1 MNKKKLLEVLE
12 KNKKVLPIGFFFK
25 IKKELNNSNF
35 SLEDLNKIANKYLNK
50 EEFFFLQNKL
60 KKIDIFIFFENNQNN
75 FLLLNNNNKNNSDK
89 KSSIFIKKTDT
100 KKEINHNIT
109 EDSSNITNKP
119 IFSKKIIENKNNDFD
134 TPNLLS

>member
-1 MNKKKLLEVLE
+1 MNKQKLLEVLK
-12 KNKKVLPIGFFFK
+12 KNKKFLPTGFFFK

-50 EEFFFLQNKL
+50 EEFFFLQKEL
-60 KKIDIFIFFENNQNN
+60 KKIDIFILFENNQNN
-75 FLLLNNNNKNNSDK
+75 FLLLKNNNKNNSDK

-109 EDSSNITNKP
+109 ENSSNITNKP
-119 IFSKKIIENKNNDFD
+119 ILSKKIIENKNNDFD
-134 TPNLLS
+134 TPKLLS